1 MKSQYLLPAIAA
13 AIGFSIAWIA
23 KPSAASAP
31 SSPAA
36 ESKAGS
42 KKSERGESS
51 RPRSSS
57 ISERRPAEVRA
68 GDFPLTDLAAQGPKT
83 REEAKMLRL
92 AEALG
97 LSTDQ
102 QAQIL
107 KLIEESNA
115 AASNTVPILEDLTTR
130 GRKVEETLA
139 TFLDAEQLAK
149 FEELRVRERE
159 NRIETRSQSALM
171 QVIREIDLS
180 PGQREEA
187 LARLRQA
194 EKTRIQTIPAAATL
208 LLNTSVLPTGPKG
221 MSIEGL
227 MALAQAADPA
237 SQVNPANAQQQML
250 DRQRQKLEEKLTCFD
265 GIFTPGQMGQYHAI
279 LAGERSLIDRMQSQS
294 GK

>member
-31 SSPAA
+31 SPPAA

-83 REEAKMLRL
+83 REEGKMLRL

-97 LSTDQ
+97 LSADQ

-107 KLIEESNA
+107 KLIEESVA
-115 AASNTVPILEDLTTR
+115 AANDTVPILEDLTTR

-208 LLNTSVLPTGPKG
+208 LLNTSVLPTGAKG

-227 MALAQAADPA
+227 MALAQSADPA
-237 SQVNPANAQQQML
+237 IQVNPANAQQQML
-250 DRQRQKLEEKLTCFD
+250 DRQRQKLEEKLKCFD

>member
-23 KPSAASAP
+23 KPSSASAP
-31 SSPAA
+31 GAPAA
-36 ESKAGS
+36 ELKAGS

-57 ISERRPAEVRA
+57 ISERRPAEVSA

-97 LSTDQ
+97 LSSDQ

-107 KLIEESNA
+107 KLIEETNA
-115 AASNTVPILEDLTTR
+115 AASNTVPILEDLTAR

>member
-23 KPSAASAP
+23 KPSSASAP
-31 SSPAA
+31 GAPAA
-36 ESKAGS
+36 ELKAGS

-57 ISERRPAEVRA
+57 ISERRPAEVSA

-107 KLIEESNA
+107 KLIEETNA
-115 AASNTVPILEDLTTR
+115 AASNTVPILEDLSTR
-130 GRKVEETLA
+130 GRKLEETLA

-159 NRIETRSQSALM
+159 NRIESRAQGALV

-180 PGQREEA
+180 PGQRDEA
-187 LARLRQA
+187 LARLRQV

-208 LLNTSVLPTGPKG
+208 LLKTSVLPTGPSG
-221 MSIEGL
+221 MTVESL
-227 MALAQAADPA
+227 LALSHLPDATAPGNPADAQA
-237 SQVNPANAQQQML
+237 QMVQWL
-250 DRQRQKLEEKLTCFD
+250 SQKLEEKFRSFE

-279 LAGERSLIDRMQSQS
+279 LGEERAIIDRMQSQS

>member
-1 MKSQYLLPAIAA
+1 MKSQVLLPAIAA

-23 KPSAASAP
+23 KPSSPPPAST
-31 SSPAA
+31 PAA
-36 ESKAGS
+36 ESKAGP
-42 KKSERGESS
+42 KKSERGNSS

-57 ISERRPAEVRA
+57 ISERRPTEVNA

-97 LSTDQ
+97 LASDQ

-115 AASNTVPILEDLTTR
+115 AANDTIPILEDLTTR
-130 GRKVEETLA
+130 GRKIEETLA

-159 NRIETRSQSALM
+159 NRIENRSQSALM

-208 LLNTSVLPTGPKG
+208 LLNTSVLPTGAKG

-227 MALAQAADPA
+227 MALAQAAHPA
-237 SQVNPANAQQQML
+237 TQVDPANAQQQIL
-250 DRQRQKLEEKLTCFD
+250 QHQRQKLEDKLKCFD
-265 GIFTPGQMGQYHAI
+265 GIFTPAQMGQYHAI
-279 LAGERSLIDRMQSQS
+279 LAGERTLIDRMQSQS
-294 GK
+294 EK

>member
-23 KPSAASAP
+23 KPSSASAP
-31 SSPAA
+31 TALAA

-57 ISERRPAEVRA
+57 ISERRPTEVSA

-107 KLIEESNA
+107 KLIEETNA
-115 AASNTVPILEDLTTR
+115 AASNTDPILEDLTTR

-250 DRQRQKLEEKLTCFD
+250 DRQRQKLEEKFTCFD

-279 LAGERSLIDRMQSQS
+279 LAGERTLIDRMQSQS